1 MENSKLRNK
10 LKRWISSIT
19 SRKEVNMFFTEY
31 RIIAIIVF
39 SVALLE
45 KVKNKNKKIQDIEM
59 LKQTDSWNYVKLLLN
74 EIIEEN
80 SNVTRLLNEDIVR
93 EMILFSQ
100 EYIEEGYEEV
110 DNILAWMYQ
119 YININ
124 EQENKFKDTQ
134 FFTEQYMVNYLVENS
149 LSRFSNEDLIKSQII
164 DPACG
169 GGNFLVKVVEEIN
182 TREELT
188 KSEVLDIVKNNIYG
202 YDIDRLLVYVCNINI
217 IIKLIELNI
226 IEELDYLNLRFK
238 IYYDQGNKFGSLA
251 KDSEQKIL
259 KDIYGNK
266 VLFSEIFRK
275 KYDLVLTNPPFK
287 GNRELD
293 ENIRKYIKTE
303 YPNCKGDLCNSFIL
317 RAFDLLEQ
325 RGIGAYVVQNGWM
338 FLDSATELRKEL
350 LERVN
355 IIEIVNLGTDAF
367 IDLNGEKTSV
377 ALVIFSIEEPIN
389 EQIQLYDLIDLSYK
403 EKDRLVKGKK
413 FDSYEYR
420 IDVRGI
426 KNNASYRID
435 YLNKGKLML
444 AFRSFKPYS
453 EYGVPMQGTST
464 GDNDR
469 FVKFHWEI
477 NDEEWILA
485 SKGGG
490 YCKWGGLNLFKVH
503 WGKDGCIIKSHEKSV
518 IRNEQYFEETE
529 LVYSDTGTN
538 GLSVRLLD
546 KQQIFIASG
555 PGIRIKKGNKY
566 NHLAFLN
573 SRIASYFIK
582 TLTPKLTI
590 SAKYIGQI
598 PVPEKIILSD
608 SLQELSKRC
617 VEYKYLFNKKRPVNN
632 EFEHQNY
639 LSFNSIYEFA
649 KRDFEEDLEL
659 EIKRLKTEKNIN
671 KSIEAYYNL
680 GDEIFIVED
689 KVGKIPYEI
698 DVTKDFKTH
707 QQLDEMIA
715 KMMDENCEIK
725 SKKVSRNSL
734 GIEGVLEFLAVKEGY
749 NPQKTYC
756 YIKDNIEKYTK
767 TLEKYYKYIL
777 HKIELMKIGYR
788 CEQNM
793 INEEQIMELL
803 RADIESRKVEVD
815 IDQWKEKDCY
825 EWHCKVFKNRPLAE
839 FWRGN

>member
-1 MENSKLRNK
+1 MENSKLRSK

-19 SRKEVNMFFTEY
+19 STKEFNMFFNEY
-31 RIIAIIVF
+31 RIILIIVF

-45 KVKNKNKKIQDIEM
+45 KVKNRKKEITNIEM
-59 LKQTDSWNYVKLLLN
+59 LKQTEAWNYVNVVFN
-74 EIIEEN
+74 EIIQENADVISLLDEE
-80 SNVTRLLNEDIVR
+80 IVG
-93 EMILFSQ
+93 EMISFAQ
-100 EYIEEGYEEV
+100 KYIEEAYEEV
-110 DNILAWMYQ
+110 DNLLAWVYQ

-149 LSRFSNEDLIKSQII
+149 LAKFSNDDLLTKKII

-182 TREELT
+182 KREKLT
-188 KSEVLDIVKNNIYG
+188 KLEVLDIVKNNIYG
-202 YDIDRLLVYVCNINI
+202 YDIDKLLVYVCSINI
-217 IIKLIELNI
+217 VIKLIELNI
-226 IEELDYLNLRFK
+226 IEELDCLQLRFK
-238 IYYDQGNKFGSLA
+238 IYYDEGNKLGALA
-251 KDSEQKIL
+251 KDTEEEIL
-259 KDIYGNK
+259 KDIYGNE
-266 VLFSEIFRK
+266 VEFSQIFAK
-275 KYDLVLTNPPFK
+275 EYGLVLTNPPFK

-293 ENIRKYIKTE
+293 ENVRRYIRKE

-317 RAFDLLEQ
+317 RSFDLLEQ
-325 RGIGAYVVQNGWM
+325 KGIGAYVTQNGWM
-338 FLDSATELRKEL
+338 FLDSATELRREL

-355 IIEIVNLGTDAF
+355 VDKIVNLGTDAF

-377 ALVIFSIEEPIN
+377 ALIIFSIEESTH
-389 EQIQLYDLIDLSYK
+389 EQIQLYDLMDLSYK
-403 EKDRLVKGKK
+403 EKDRLMKEKEI
-413 FDSYEYR
+413 DSYEHK
-420 IDVRGI
+420 IDVKDI
-426 KNNASYRID
+426 KNTTSYRID

-444 AFRSFKPYS
+444 AFSSFKPYS

-477 NDEEWILA
+477 SDEEWILT

-503 WGKDGCIIKSHEKSV
+503 WGKDGHIIKSHEKSV

-546 KQQIFIASG
+546 KEQIFIASG
-555 PGIRIKKGNKY
+555 PGIRIKKGSKY

-598 PVPEKIILSD
+598 PVPEEVIISD
-608 SLQELSKRC
+608 NLKELSERC
-617 VEYKYLFNKKRPVNN
+617 VEYKYLFNKKRPINN
-632 EFEHQNY
+632 EFEHQDY
-639 LSFNSIYEFA
+639 ISSNSIYEFI
-649 KRDFEEDLEL
+649 KKDFQEDLEL
-659 EIKRLKTEKNIN
+659 EIRRLEAEKHIN
-671 KSIEAYYNL
+671 ESIEAYYNL
-680 GDEIFIVED
+680 GNEILIVER
-689 KVGKIPYEI
+689 KVGKIPYTI
-698 DVTKDFKTH
+698 DLQRNFKTH

-715 KMMDENCEIK
+715 KAMDENCEIK
-725 SKKVSRNSL
+725 SKKVSKNSL
-734 GIEGVLEFLAVKEGY
+734 GVEGVLEFLAVKEGY
-749 NPQKTYC
+749 NPQKTYD
-756 YIKDNIEKYTK
+756 YIKDNIEEYTK
-767 TLEKYYKYIL
+767 TLGKYYRYIL

-788 CEQNM
+788 FEQNI
-793 INEEQIMELL
+793 INEEEIVELI
-803 RADIESRKVEVD
+803 RADMENKKVKIDIERWQER
-815 IDQWKEKDCY
+815 DCY
-825 EWHCKVFKNRPLAE
+825 EWHCKAFRNRPLVGVQ
-839 FWRGN
+839 RGN